1 MDLGWTIGFDRPW
14 LLLLLLALPPMIYLS
29 LTSLAGLGPWRKMF
43 AILLRCLCVGL
54 IVCSLAQMKWQ
65 RKTDQLTVLYLLD
78 QSASITP
85 ANRKLMLDYA
95 FRQVEQHRRE
105 KDKAGVIVFGTEA
118 RIESAPFDGK
128 LPLTGRLE
136 SVEQLN
142 SGGTSIESALKMSQA
157 AFPEG
162 TAGRVVIVSDGNENV
177 GDALA
182 VARAMAEDGIGIDVV
197 PVELL
202 AQQDV
207 SVDKVDVPADI
218 RLGQS
223 FPIRVVLTN
232 KSTPTEDN
240 PDGTITGQLSVTNN
254 LGSQARTVVNVYVD
268 CGVRA

>member
-118 RIESAPFDGK
+118 RIESAPRRDR
-128 LPLTGRLE
+128 LRRERERGR
-136 SVEQLN
+136 
-142 SGGTSIESALKMSQA
+142 
-157 AFPEG
+157 
-162 TAGRVVIVSDGNENV
+162 
-177 GDALA
+177 
-182 VARAMAEDGIGIDVV
+182 
-197 PVELL
+197 
-202 AQQDV
+202 
-207 SVDKVDVPADI
+207 
-218 RLGQS
+218 RLG
-223 FPIRVVLTN
+223 
-232 KSTPTEDN
+232 
-240 PDGTITGQLSVTNN
+240 G
-254 LGSQARTVVNVYVD
+254 GSGNGRRRHRNRCRAR
-268 CGVRA
+268 